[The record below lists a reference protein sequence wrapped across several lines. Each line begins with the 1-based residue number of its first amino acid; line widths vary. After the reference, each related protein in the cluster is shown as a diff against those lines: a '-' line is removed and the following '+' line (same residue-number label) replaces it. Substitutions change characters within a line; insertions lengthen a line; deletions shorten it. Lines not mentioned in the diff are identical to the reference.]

1 MAIQDKG
8 GTSFKGYLTDAP
20 WNRGGTDGKRPAR
33 NSRRLGFRFRAKQ
46 ETYLP
51 FPFIMKYSLI
61 AVFFAAAFL
70 SAGSLRLSVPENG
83 GVVSPLTPMQHLV
96 TLVSMEQQES
106 LWKDHLF
113 LQSLSQEAGSAL
125 PRGIQLGWKY
135 LGEEKSPLFRVQ
147 VGPEGTPESDWDA
160 YEFRGISGHTQRAW
174 LQNLLP
180 GVTYAWRVSV
190 LSDARE
196 VLLTSETRTFSTEDR
211 TPRVLHR
218 AGWNNLRDLGGKPGA
233 GGARTR
239 FDRIYRA
246 AAYNASTAVP
256 ANYKEWPVL
265 EQAPFFRTELDLRWG
280 SENPA
285 PAPDTDPE
293 KTQFLNIPTK
303 LYTGLLND
311 SGMTNYRQL
320 MTVFANPEN
329 YPILFHCHAG
339 ADRTGTLA
347 AMLQALL
354 GCSRDDIRRDFVFTS
369 FSGPMPF
376 TALDIF
382 LDRLDEFTQHKGRTL
397 QEQAEQYLLRCGVP
411 YAEILSFQRIM
422 LGNDYQP
429 SETLREARRLEEFMG
444 TFSKT
449 PSLQFLPPAADHAK
463 MLQAGRFV
471 EFKAGTTPAFAGEN
485 PQGELLF
492 LFRNNGAKPRIG
504 AFLGESLATPAYH
517 LLKLS
522 THEAILSPTG
532 NPAWTPAELH
542 TAPLTLPAASE
553 TLFLLTPAASGQ
565 APLPQ
570 DCTATP
576 YTPPAEEQGDFLV
589 ASSKAPVPVI
599 DGSLQDEAWAAAAT
613 YTLTSPTGVTHPN
626 QVIDNHNAQKDD
638 THRVTV
644 KLATDPE
651 HNTLF
656 LAVELQDNTPS
667 AQTRPHDGAVWE
679 DDEVEVF
686 LAAANSPTYYQFIVN
701 RKGSTMDGKGWD
713 PTWNLQDFQAATQEN
728 NTSWTAEIAL
738 PLAQFNLDAPL
749 ELNVCT
755 SDFPAK
761 LRKNLGDTYEAFHCR
776 EALLPVL
783 LE

>member
-1 MAIQDKG
+1 
-8 GTSFKGYLTDAP
+8 
-20 WNRGGTDGKRPAR
+20 
-33 NSRRLGFRFRAKQ
+33 
-46 ETYLP
+46 
-51 FPFIMKYSLI
+51 MKYSLFAI
-61 AVFFAAAFL
+61 FLAAALL
-70 SAGSLRLSVPENG
+70 SAESLRLAAPENG
-83 GVVSPLTPMQHLV
+83 GVVSSLTPMQRLV

-113 LQSLSQEAGSAL
+113 LQSLSREAGSAL
-125 PRGIQLGWKY
+125 PRGIQLEWEY
-135 LGEEKSPLFRVQ
+135 LGGEKSPLFRVQ
-147 VGPEGTPESDWDA
+147 IGPEGTPESDWDA
-160 YEFRGISGHTQRAW
+160 YELRGASGPAQRAW

-196 VLLTSETRTFSTEDR
+196 VLLTSETRTFATENR

-239 FDRIYRA
+239 LAMIYRA

-256 ANYKEWPVL
+256 ENYKECPVL
-265 EQAPFFRTELDLRWG
+265 EQPPFFRTELDLRWG
-280 SENPA
+280 SEKPA
-285 PAPDTDPE
+285 PAPDTNPE
-293 KTQFLNIPTK
+293 QTQFLNIPTK

-311 SGMTNYRQL
+311 SGMANYRQL

-369 FSGPMPF
+369 FASPMPF

-382 LDRLDEFTQHKGRTL
+382 LDRLDEFTRHKGRTL
-397 QEQAEQYLLRCGVP
+397 QEQVEQYLLRCGVP
-411 YAEILSFQRIM
+411 YTEILSFQRIM
-422 LGNDYQP
+422 LGDDYQP
-429 SETLREARRLEEFMG
+429 SETLREAQRLAEFMA
-444 TFSKT
+444 TFPKT
-449 PSLQFLPPAADHAK
+449 PSVQFLPPAASHAK
-463 MLQAGRFV
+463 MLQAGKYV
-471 EFKAGTTPAFAGEN
+471 EFKAGATPAFAGEN
-485 PQGELLF
+485 EAGELLF
-492 LFRNNGAKPRIG
+492 LFRNNTAKPRAG
-504 AFLGESLATPAYH
+504 AFLGDSLAAPAYH

-522 THEAILSPTG
+522 GHEAILSPAG

-542 TAPLTLPAASE
+542 TAALALPPSAE
-553 TLFLLTPAASGQ
+553 TLFLLSPAASTQ

-570 DCTATP
+570 DCDATP
-576 YTPPAEEQGDFLV
+576 YTPPVEEQGDFLV
-589 ASSKAPVPVI
+589 ASSKAPIPTI
-599 DGSLQDEAWAAAAT
+599 DGSLQDEAWTNAAT
-613 YTLTSPTGVTHPN
+613 YTLTTPTGVTHPN

-686 LAAANSPTYYQFIVN
+686 LAAANSPAYYQLIVN

-713 PTWNLQDFQAATQEN
+713 PAWDLQSFQAATQEN

-738 PLAQFNLDAPL
+738 PLAQFDLDAPL
-749 ELNVCT
+749 EINVCT

-761 LRKNLGDTYEAFHCR
+761 LRKNLSDTYESFHCR
-776 EALLPVL
+776 EALVPVL
-783 LE
+783 LK